1 MPTTPILTINS
12 GSSSLKLGL
21 FNERDGEEHILL
33 DVLADGIGK
42 GNGKLEVRN
51 GERKLLRSE
60 THVSTSAEQVLGR
73 VAGWIRELHDEEPAA
88 IGHRVVHG
96 GPHLT
101 EHQRISPEVLEEL
114 QRSVHFAPLHIP
126 SALRLIREAQ
136 RLFPQVPHFACFD
149 TAFHRTLPEAAAR
162 FALPRGLFLEGIR
175 RYGFH
180 GLSYESI
187 VRRLKNNLPRRVV
200 MAHLGNGA
208 SLVAVE
214 DGLSVDTSMGLTPT
228 GGIPMGTRSGDLDPG
243 VLIHL
248 MRTRQMGCD
257 ALEALLNHDSGLI
270 GLSGESSDM
279 RELQA
284 ASDRGSATAR
294 LAIEIFC
301 RSIRKTIAAF
311 AAVLQG
317 LDVLVFTGGI
327 GEHSARVR
335 SSVCNGLD
343 VLGIQIDSDRNE
355 NNAATIS
362 TETSKCR
369 VAVIPSEEDQQ
380 IARHCRVLMR
390 VAPVGRTC

>member
-1 MPTTPILTINS
+1 MQMASILTINS

-21 FNERDGEEHILL
+21 FIERDGEEHIFF

-42 GNGKLEVRN
+42 RDGKLEMRN
-51 GERKLLRSE
+51 AARNIVRSE
-60 THVSTSAEQVLGR
+60 ALASTTQEQAFHEVARWLAELE
-73 VAGWIRELHDEEPAA
+73 AAEPAA

-101 EHQRISPEVLEEL
+101 MHQRISPEVLDEL
-114 QRSVHFAPLHIP
+114 RRSVHFAPLHIP
-126 SALRLIREAQ
+126 SALQLIKAAQ
-136 RLFPQVPHFACFD
+136 KIYPKVPHFACFD

-162 FALPRGLFLEGIR
+162 FALPGELFLEGVR

-187 VRRLKNNLPRRVV
+187 LRRLSQNLPRRVV
-200 MAHLGNGA
+200 IAHLGNGA

-214 DGLSVDTSMGLTPT
+214 NGLSVDTTMGLTPT

-243 VLIHL
+243 VLLHL
-248 MRTRQMGCD
+248 VRTKQLDAD
-257 ALEALLNHDSGLI
+257 ALEGLLNHDSGLV
-270 GLSGESSDM
+270 GLSGGTADM

-284 ASDRGSATAR
+284 SAHRGSAQAG

-317 LDVLVFTGGI
+317 LDLLVFTGGI
-327 GEHSARVR
+327 GEHSAKVR
-335 SSVCNGLD
+335 SSVCDGLD
-343 VLGIQIDSDRNE
+343 FLGIQLEPNRNE
-355 NNAATIS
+355 INAATIS
-362 TETSKCR
+362 TENSSCH
-369 VAVIPSEEDQQ
+369 VAVIPSEEDRE
-380 IARHCRVLMR
+380 IARHCRELMHS
-390 VAPVGRTC
+390 

>member
-1 MPTTPILTINS
+1 MHMAPILTINS

-21 FNERDGEEHILL
+21 FIERDGEEHIFF

-42 GNGKLEVRN
+42 RNGKLEMRN
-51 GERKLLRSE
+51 AARNIVRSE
-60 THVSTSAEQVLGR
+60 ALASTTQEQAFHEVARWLG
-73 VAGWIRELHDEEPAA
+73 ELEAAEPAA

-101 EHQRISPEVLEEL
+101 MHQRISPEVLDEL
-114 QRSVHFAPLHIP
+114 RRSVHFAPLHIP
-126 SALRLIREAQ
+126 SALQLIKAAQ
-136 RLFPQVPHFACFD
+136 KIYPKVPHFACFD

-162 FALPRGLFLEGIR
+162 FALPGELFLEGVR

-187 VRRLKNNLPRRVV
+187 LRRLSQNLPRRVV
-200 MAHLGNGA
+200 IAHLGNGA

-214 DGLSVDTSMGLTPT
+214 NGLSVDTTMGLTPT

-243 VLIHL
+243 VLLHL
-248 MRTRQMGCD
+248 VRTKQLDAD
-257 ALEALLNHDSGLI
+257 ALEGLLNHDSGLV
-270 GLSGESSDM
+270 GLSGGTADM

-284 ASDRGSATAR
+284 SAHRGSAQAR

-317 LDVLVFTGGI
+317 LDLLVFTGGI
-327 GEHSARVR
+327 GEHSAKVR
-335 SSVCNGLD
+335 SSVCDGLD
-343 VLGIQIDSDRNE
+343 FLGIQLEPNRNE
-355 NNAATIS
+355 INAATIS
-362 TETSKCR
+362 TENSSCH
-369 VAVIPSEEDQQ
+369 VAVIPSEEDRE
-380 IARHCRVLMR
+380 IARHCRELMHS
-390 VAPVGRTC
+390 